1 MGTHPIFESDFDCL
15 TESLTIIV
23 KNAPQLGTTSSN
35 DCLTSPIVS
44 RSILEG
50 FARPREGFLHLRWQW
65 CSSRSIFDYQGR
77 TRSRRWRWCCRQED
91 PCPINLTLKTS
102 YLLVPP
108 TKHSRLI
115 FSFFSALK
123 IPQEQPL
130 EYFALINLSKIKN
143 T

>member
-35 DCLTSPIVS
+35 DRLTSPIVS

-50 FARPREGFLHLRWQW
+50 FARSREGFLLLRWQW
-65 CSSRSIFDYQGR
+65 WSS
-77 TRSRRWRWCCRQED
+77 RQED
-91 PCPINLTLKTS
+91 PCSINVTPKTS

-115 FSFFSALK
+115 FSFFSAIK
-123 IPQEQPL
+123 VPQEQPL
-130 EYFALINLSKIKN
+130 EYFALINLSKMK
-143 T
+143 